1 MSDQAS
7 ESSRPAVPLLEM
19 DKVTVRFGGLTAVSE
34 LDLRVETG
42 CIHAVIGPNG
52 AGKTTVFNAITGV
65 YEPSG
70 GAVRFDGAEL
80 MRPLRRSLFARWA
93 VVGLVVGVTL
103 LAFASNVDRM
113 WLAAV
118 KQNFIGR
125 ERGFSASEAAR
136 DGWRYLGGEPAV
148 ERRAGRYF
156 VMSADGAQNFGAF
169 KEEAEAERRRAEVL
183 ADREVLAAMR
193 RTRVTRATFFLFA
206 CALGAAGAWAVW
218 RQTRRAPAW
227 IASQG
232 IARTFQNIRLFGAM
246 TVLENVL
253 VGMHRHLAHT
263 GPWWSP
269 ARIGRFA
276 GPAAIALL
284 LLAVGLGLRVDLL
297 GPGAAGVLLCAA
309 GAAVLGYVARIEQL
323 GAFAGADVAVEESGK
338 KGALELL
345 AFVGLDGRGDDLAR
359 NLAYGDQRRLEIARA
374 LATRPKL
381 LLLDEPAAGMN
392 PSETVGLMKLI
403 HAVRDR
409 GVTVLL
415 IEHHMRVVM
424 GISDRIAVLD
434 YGKKIAEGTPEEIR
448 ANPRVIEAYLGKED
462 LG

>member
-1 MSDQAS
+1 
-7 ESSRPAVPLLEM
+7 M

-34 LDLRVETG
+34 VDLRVEPG
-42 CIHAVIGPNG
+42 RIHAVIGPNG

-65 YEPSG
+65 HEPSG
-70 GAVRFDGAEL
+70 GSVRFEGADL
-80 MRPLRRSLFARWA
+80 RRPLRRAHFVRWA
-93 VVGLVVGVTL
+93 LVGLAVGVTL
-103 LAFASNVDRM
+103 LAFASNVDRL
-113 WLAAV
+113 WLAVV
-118 KQNFIGR
+118 KGNFVGR
-125 ERGFSASEAAR
+125 AHGFSIGEAAR

-148 ERRAGRYF
+148 ERRGGRAF
-156 VMSADGAQNFGAF
+156 VVSSDGTRSFGSF
-169 KEEAEAERRRAEVL
+169 KDEDEAERRREGLLRDPAIR
-183 ADREVLAAMR
+183 AGMR
-193 RTRVTRATFFLFA
+193 RTRRARTAFFAFA
-206 CALGAAGAWAVW
+206 ALLGAAGAWAVW

-246 TVLENVL
+246 SVLENVL
-253 VGMHRHLAHT
+253 VGMDRHLAH
-263 GPWWSP
+263 GGAWWSA
-269 ARIGRFA
+269 ARIGRYV
-276 GPAAIALL
+276 GPAAIAGL
-284 LLAVGLGLRVDLL
+284 LLAVGLGLRLDRL
-297 GPGAAGVLLCAA
+297 GPTSAGAVLVAA
-309 GAAVLGYVARIEQL
+309 GAAALAYLCRIEIL
-323 GAFAGADVAVEESGK
+323 GAFAGADVAIEERGRRD
-338 KGALELL
+338 AAELL
-345 AFVGLDGRGDDLAR
+345 EFVGLGDRGPELAK

-424 GISDRIAVLD
+424 GISDHISVLD
-434 YGKKIAEGTPEEIR
+434 YGKKIAEGTPDQIR
-448 ANPRVIEAYLGKED
+448 ANPQVIEAYLGKEE